1 MRIFSFLNLMIVL
14 RCLLEAEEA
23 LGDCILHNCDEGDD
37 DCLATCEENFE
48 IQYHDCPCQLNCP
61 NGCPCKSFD
70 CDPAGSHGVLIFSRD
85 MGRDSDAY
93 IPKLVNFRGV
103 ESEGKESSNGKKSL
117 TEVRLSLIK
126 DSH

>member
-1 MRIFSFLNLMIVL
+1 MVFDFFHTLRIFKKLSHLIIL

-37 DCLATCEENFE
+37 ECLATCEEKFE

-61 NGCPCKSFD
+61 NGCPCRNFD

-85 MGRDSDAY
+85 MGRDSDSY

-103 ESEGKESSNGKKSL
+103 EYEGTG
-117 TEVRLSLIK
+117 LS
-126 DSH
+126 